1 MTLPGTR
8 LLSQLSKDKSGF
20 VVYPTKLIEAV
31 QKAMV
36 LQSKV
41 FPHRLANNWVC
52 LRRMIEGTLVR
63 LGR

>member
-1 MTLPGTR
+1 MTLPGTW

-52 LRRMIEGTLVR
+52 LR
-63 LGR
+63 